1 MFSSNYGRILY
12 RFRDKARYWLKIAI
26 FHTPVHSTSPSGG
39 SPQSIAV
46 RFDMEKLERCGY
58 PMVKKFDDMFSRFD
72 IVSMYDI
79 QTDRRTYCNGIV
91 CTCAEHQAA

>member
-1 MFSSNYGRILY
+1 
-12 RFRDKARYWLKIAI
+12 
-26 FHTPVHSTSPSGG
+26 
-39 SPQSIAV
+39 
-46 RFDMEKLERCGY
+46 MEKLERCGY